1 MLKILFNGGEDGDAI
16 PLENLEDEIYHSLLA
31 TNAAYNLET
40 EQLIEEYKLC
50 HHKSRSVKL
59 TGKPADRSKTVY
71 HSKNTI
77 RHGKR
82 QSIIKKDEHRRS
94 SINTP
99 TSDSILRM
107 LRMRQ
112 GKNVVEF
119 LKQEFEKRNSP
130 PEVLV
135 ESTKKQQELPESP
148 TSLTDTKKNRLSRH
162 SIPEQGITLTD

>member
-16 PLENLEDEIYHSLLA
+16 PLESLEDEIYHSLLA

-40 EQLIEEYKLC
+40 DQLIEEYKLASQK
-50 HHKSRSVKL
+50 HRSLKL
-59 TGKPADRSKTVY
+59 NGKPSDRSKTVY

-77 RHGKR
+77 RHRKR

-94 SINTP
+94 SVNTP

-112 GKNVVEF
+112 DRHVVEF
-119 LKQEFEKRNSP
+119 LKKEFEKRNSP
-130 PEVLV
+130 VTIDPDE
-135 ESTKKQQELPESP
+135 KCYQLPESP
-148 TSLTDTKKNRLSRH
+148 TSLTDQKKDRRLSRH
-162 SIPEQGITLTD
+162 SIPDKGITLTD